1 MSEISLEQF
10 AVSLNSREYP
20 QDVRNL
26 VHALRQRAESC
37 GDDVRI
43 RAHQSSKGSIGLTF
57 KRGRRV
63 FLRADPKPMK
73 GHVCV
78 SIPGASDEALASA
91 GRVHRRKGIAPSWV
105 DVTALAGVELL
116 QLETLASYG
125 RAGD

>member
-10 AVSLNSREYP
+10 AVCLESRDYP
-20 QDVRNL
+20 QAVRDL
-26 VHALRQRAESC
+26 VHALRMRAESV

-43 RAHQSSKGSIGLTF
+43 RAHQSPRGSIGLTF

-78 SIPGASDEALASA
+78 SIPGASDEALAPA
-91 GRVHRRKGIAPSWV
+91 GGVHRRKGIAPSWV

-116 QLETLASYG
+116 HSETLASYE